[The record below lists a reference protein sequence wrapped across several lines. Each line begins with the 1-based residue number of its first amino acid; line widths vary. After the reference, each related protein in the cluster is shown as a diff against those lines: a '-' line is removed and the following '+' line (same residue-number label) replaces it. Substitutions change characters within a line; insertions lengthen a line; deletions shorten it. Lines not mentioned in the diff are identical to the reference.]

1 MEKSFDFSIRI
12 VELVKYLNEEKR
24 PFLLEQRLLS
34 CGTGIG
40 VCLRLVQTD
49 GCSSHVIQ
57 AMSLAA
63 EAEYLLEVMA
73 ARNEVHAL
81 FRRLSTRP
89 CAAI

>member
-1 MEKSFDFSIRI
+1 
-12 VELVKYLNEEKR
+12 
-24 PFLLEQRLLS
+24 
-34 CGTGIG
+34 
-40 VCLRLVQTD
+40 
-49 GCSSHVIQ
+49 
-57 AMSLAA
+57 MSLAA